1 MPVLYAGSRV
11 LQSTDIGARIVDAIL
26 AGKLKAGTRLGE
38 QQLAQL
44 FRVSRTVVREALIR
58 LETRGIVQVSARRG
72 WFVIEPSIEEAREAF
87 QARRAIELGLL
98 QSAETIEPKAIDLLK
113 DHVERERDAIGTG
126 DVAARSYLL
135 GDFHVCMAEALGSRT
150 LAEILRDL
158 TARTVLISM
167 LYQST
172 HDASQ
177 SCAQHAEI
185 VAALKKNDRRRAA
198 QLMADHIGYVEAGLT
213 VRVAPEPDP
222 LQGLRDVLS
231 ARPDRPRANS
241 STPRQGAHG
250 VSSRTLGAKP

>member
-1 MPVLYAGSRV
+1 M
-11 LQSTDIGARIVDAIL
+11 LQSADIGARVVDAIL

-44 FRVSRTVVREALIR
+44 FGVSRTIVREALIR

-72 WFVIEPSIEEAREAF
+72 WFIIEPSIEEAREAF

-98 QSAETIEPKAIDLLK
+98 HSIDTIAPKAIDALK
-113 DHVERERDAIGTG
+113 DHIARERDAIETG
-126 DVAARSYLL
+126 DIAVRSYLL

-177 SCAQHAEI
+177 SCAQHADI
-185 VAALKKNDRRRAA
+185 VAALQENDRNRAA
-198 QLMADHIGYVEAGLT
+198 RLMADHIGYVEAGLT
-213 VRVAPEPDP
+213 ERIAPEPDP
-222 LQGLRDVLS
+222 LAGLRDVLA
-231 ARPDRPRANS
+231 ARPSRSPVKPANS
-241 STPRQGAHG
+241 SPSPGR
-250 VSSRTLGAKP
+250 RRP

>member
-1 MPVLYAGSRV
+1 M
-11 LQSTDIGARIVDAIL
+11 LQSADIGARIIDAIL
-26 AGKLKAGTRLGE
+26 AGKVKAGTRLGE

-44 FRVSRTVVREALIR
+44 FGVSRTVVREALIR

-87 QARRAIELGLL
+87 HARRAIELGLL
-98 QSAETIEPKAIDLLK
+98 HSVDTIEPKTIDVLK
-113 DHVERERDAIGTG
+113 DHIARERDAIKTG
-126 DVAARSYLL
+126 DVAARSFLL

-185 VAALKKNDRRRAA
+185 VAALKTGDRKRAA
-198 QLMADHIGYVEAGLT
+198 QLMAEHIGYVEAGLT

-222 LQGLRDVLS
+222 LQGLRD
-231 ARPDRPRANS
+231 
-241 STPRQGAHG
+241 
-250 VSSRTLGAKP
+250 TLGARQSRSHHSLAAPKPTRRRS

>member
-1 MPVLYAGSRV
+1 M
-11 LQSTDIGARIVDAIL
+11 LQSADIGARVVDAIL

-44 FRVSRTVVREALIR
+44 FGVSRTIVREALIR

-72 WFVIEPSIEEAREAF
+72 WFIIEPSIEEAREAF

-98 QSAETIEPKAIDLLK
+98 HSIDTIAPKAIDALK
-113 DHVERERDAIGTG
+113 DHIARERDAIDTG
-126 DVAARSYLL
+126 DIAVRSYLL
-135 GDFHVCMAEALGSRT
+135 GDFHVCMAEALGNRT

-177 SCAQHAEI
+177 SCAQHADI
-185 VAALKKNDRRRAA
+185 VAALQENDRNRAA
-198 QLMADHIGYVEAGLT
+198 RLMADHIGYVEAGLT
-213 VRVAPEPDP
+213 ERIAPEPDP
-222 LQGLRDVLS
+222 LAGLRDVLA
-231 ARPDRPRANS
+231 ARPPRYQPTNSALNPGRRRP
-241 STPRQGAHG
+241 
-250 VSSRTLGAKP
+250 

>member
-1 MPVLYAGSRV
+1 M
-11 LQSTDIGARIVDAIL
+11 LQSADIGARIIDAIL
-26 AGKLKAGTRLGE
+26 AGQLKAGTRLGE
-38 QQLAQL
+38 QQLGQL
-44 FRVSRTVVREALIR
+44 FGVSRTVVREALIR

-87 QARRAIELGLL
+87 HARRAIELGLL
-98 QSAETIEPKAIDLLK
+98 HSVDSIAPKAIATLM
-113 DHVERERDAIGTG
+113 DHIAREQDAIETG
-126 DVAARSYLL
+126 DVGARSYLL
-135 GDFHVCMAEALGSRT
+135 GDFHVCLAEALGSRM

-185 VAALKKNDRRRAA
+185 VAAMQRNDRGHAA

-213 VRVAPEPDP
+213 VRVEPEPDP
-222 LQGLRDVLS
+222 LQGLRDVIG
-231 ARPDRPRANS
+231 ARAGKTHLAPPPSVPALARRRP
-241 STPRQGAHG
+241 
-250 VSSRTLGAKP
+250 

>member
-1 MPVLYAGSRV
+1 M
-11 LQSTDIGARIVDAIL
+11 LQSTDIGARVVDAIL

-44 FRVSRTVVREALIR
+44 FSVSRTVVREALIR

-72 WFVIEPSIEEAREAF
+72 WFVIEPSIEDAREAF

-98 QSAETIEPKAIDLLK
+98 QSADAIGPRAIEALK
-113 DHVERERDAIGTG
+113 DHVAREREAIETG

-135 GDFHVCMAEALGSRT
+135 GDFHVCMAEALGNRL
-150 LAEILRDL
+150 LADILRDL

-177 SCAQHAEI
+177 SCAQHAAI
-185 VAALKKNDRRRAA
+185 VAALKGNDRARAA
-198 QLMADHIGYVEAGLT
+198 ELMADHIGYVEAGLSE
-213 VRVAPEPDP
+213 RIAPEPDP
-222 LQGLRDVLS
+222 LQGLREAVS
-231 ARPDRPRANS
+231 ARPDGSRTNSSPAPLRPRGTAKS
-241 STPRQGAHG
+241 HPRQA
-250 VSSRTLGAKP
+250 